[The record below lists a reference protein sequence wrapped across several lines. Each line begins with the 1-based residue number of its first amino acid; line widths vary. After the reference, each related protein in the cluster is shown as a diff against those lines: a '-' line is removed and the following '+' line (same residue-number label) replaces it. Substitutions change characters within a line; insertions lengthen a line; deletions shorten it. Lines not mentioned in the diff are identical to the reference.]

1 MNKIELL
8 APAKDLECG
17 AAAINCGADAVYIGA
32 PKFGAREN
40 VGNSFEDIAAL
51 VNHAHKYWARVYVT
65 LNTLLTDPEIPQA
78 LRMVSKLHEIGI
90 DGLIIQ
96 DAGLLECDLPPIPLI
111 ASTQMH
117 NNTPGKVE
125 FLEKVGFQRVILARE
140 LDIDQIKEIRQRT
153 KIELECFIHGALC
166 VCYSGQCYMSY
177 ALGGRS
183 GNRGQCAQPCRRPYT
198 LADASGKPVKRNS
211 HLLSLKDLNLS
222 DCITDLL
229 EAGVSS
235 FKIEGRLK
243 DKTYVTNVVSHYRAK
258 LNEAMGDMGFAKS
271 SSGRSIILF
280 NPDPDK
286 TFNRGYSTYF
296 LYGKGGR
303 IGSIDSPKM
312 IGEPVGKVISASKL
326 GVTLD
331 TRISLHRGDGICFF
345 DRDGELRGTVVNEV
359 KGRTITPAKLECF
372 ARDVMVY
379 RNHDHEF
386 ITNLKNSEPRRV
398 MGVEFALSDTQNGLT
413 LTAIDEDGNSARY
426 SVECEKTP
434 AEKPDTARVNIEK
447 QLSKV
452 GGTDFECSGVKIELA
467 DMLFIPISIL
477 NSLRRGALDELEKAR
492 IANRPVGEGKAIKND
507 IPYPET
513 RLTYMGNVLNS
524 KAEAFYK
531 RHGVTEIEPAAE
543 SGLDMRKRKLMT
555 TRYCIK
561 HQLGICKDPKYKGPM
576 MLIDDEGNKF
586 TLKFDCE
593 KCEMGIWLR

>member
-8 APAKDLECG
+8 APAKDFECG

-40 VGNSFEDIAAL
+40 AGNSFEEIAGL

-65 LNTLLTDPEIPQA
+65 LNTLLTDAEIPQA
-78 LRMVSKLHEIGI
+78 QRMISKLHEIGI

-96 DAGLLECDLPPIPLI
+96 DMGLLECDLPPIPLI

-117 NNTPGKVE
+117 NNTPEKVE

-140 LDIDQIKEIRQRT
+140 LDIEQIKEIRSQT
-153 KIELECFIHGALC
+153 KIELEFFIHGALC

-183 GNRGQCAQPCRRPYT
+183 GNRGQCAQPCRKPYT
-198 LADASGKPVKRNS
+198 LADGTGKPIKRNS
-211 HLLSLKDLNLS
+211 HLLSIKDLNLS
-222 DCITDLL
+222 DCIPDLL
-229 EAGVSS
+229 EAGVTS

-243 DKTYVTNVVSHYRAK
+243 DKTYVTNVVSHYRAI
-258 LNEAMGDMGFAKS
+258 LDEAMGDAGLAKS
-271 SSGRSIILF
+271 SSGRSITDF
-280 NPDPDK
+280 NPEPNK
-286 TFNRGYSTYF
+286 TFNRGYCTYF

-331 TRISLHRGDGICFF
+331 TRLSLHRGDGICFF
-345 DRDGELRGTVVNEV
+345 DREGELRGTVVNDV
-359 KGRTITPAKLECF
+359 RGHTITPAMSDGL

-386 ITNLKNSEPRRV
+386 ITSLKKSEPRRV
-398 MGVEFALSDTQNGLT
+398 MGVEFTLKDSENGLA
-413 LTAIDEDGNSARY
+413 LIAIDEDGNTAIY

-452 GGTDFECSGVKIELA
+452 GGTDFECSGVRIELSE
-467 DMLFIPISIL
+467 MLFVPISVL
-477 NSLRRGALDELEKAR
+477 NSLRRGALEELEKVR
-492 IANRPVGEGKAIKND
+492 IANRPMGEGKAIRND
-507 IPYPET
+507 VPYPEA
-513 RLTYMGNVLNS
+513 RLTYTGNVLNS
-524 KAEAFYK
+524 KSEVFYK
-531 RHGVTEIEPAAE
+531 RHGVIEIEPAAE

-576 MLIDDEGNKF
+576 MLIDAEGNKF